1 MYGLQDDHLLQ
12 FCAGIFKRDVIW
24 MLLNASFSQSI
35 GVILR
40 FVNLCTFYTRNIGT
54 TKAKQY
60 LQYILTKQMVS
71 IVYKSFENV
80 GNVTCKR
87 PYFCATAV
95 WCVGMKGN
103 RFLPVLIGVAVKF
116 QVCIQNLLSLILPSG
131 TSYPECVLNVFL
143 CPYI

>member
-12 FCAGIFKRDVIW
+12 FCAGIFIRDVIW

-35 GVILR
+35 GVILW
-40 FVNLCTFYTRNIGT
+40 FVNLCTFFTRNIGI
-54 TKAKQY
+54 TKSQTVSTIY
-60 LQYILTKQMVS
+60 LDKRMMS

-80 GNVTCKR
+80 GKVTCKR

-103 RFLPVLIGVAVKF
+103 RFLPVLIDIAVKF
-116 QVCIQNLLSLILPSG
+116 QACIQKLLCLILPSG
-131 TSYPECVLNVFL
+131 TSYPEWVLNVFL
-143 CPYI
+143 FRYI